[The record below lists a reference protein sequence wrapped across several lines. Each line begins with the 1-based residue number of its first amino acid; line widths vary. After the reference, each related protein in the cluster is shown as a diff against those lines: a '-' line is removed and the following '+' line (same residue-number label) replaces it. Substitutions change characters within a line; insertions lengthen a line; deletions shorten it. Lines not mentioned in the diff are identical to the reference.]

1 MQTLYR
7 WARVQFEDQKVGGS
21 MENHTTTMFKTI
33 TGFSADELDGK
44 TVLDMGCGPGR
55 FTDVA
60 LTMGARVIALD
71 YSSAIDAAQANF
83 AGKEADVLFI
93 QGDALKLPLKTDS
106 VDYVFTIGVLH
117 HTPSPASGVREAH
130 RVLKRGG
137 GSLPCVCMAPEAFTP
152 ILPYACGAVCS

>member
-1 MQTLYR
+1 
-7 WARVQFEDQKVGGS
+7 
-21 MENHTTTMFKTI
+21 
-33 TGFSADELDGK
+33 
-44 TVLDMGCGPGR
+44 MGCGPGR

-71 YSSAIDAAQANF
+71 YSSAIDAAQTNF

-117 HTPSPASGVREAH
+117 HTPSPANGVREAH

-137 GSLPCVCMAPEAFTP
+137 SLLCVCMEPEAFTP
-152 ILPYACGAVCS
+152 ILPYACGGTNYQAGECYGAIGSLILERMP